1 MTLCGSEGKVE
12 FVKTLFPRNNVQSK
26 LLTVAPADGSR
37 RYEAVMRYL
46 DCLTISASY
55 FVNNI

>member
-1 MTLCGSEGKVE
+1 MTSCVSEDKVE
-12 FVKTLFPRNNVQSK
+12 FLKTLFPRNNMQSK
-26 LLTVAPADGSR
+26 LLTVAPPDGSR

-46 DCLTISASY
+46 DCLSISASY